1 MSISSEIARLQEAK
15 SNIIT
20 AITQKGVVV
29 PEDALLDNLGEL
41 INGIQVASVPAIGF
55 LPTQWDDSGCV
66 TDGEFYGNAV
76 PNYCCAC
83 YLDGEPYKLTE
94 ISLPE
99 SILIIGE
106 SAFTSCISLTSISLP
121 TNLNTID
128 KHAFN
133 ACTNLSLTELPD
145 TITTIGNYAFSNCTN
160 ILLNKLPDNLT
171 TIGTGAFDSC
181 NNISITEIPVGV
193 SGIPN
198 YAFSNCE
205 GITTLTFRSKPEGIG
220 RSAFNGCINLT
231 TINVPWAEN
240 EVAFAPWGAEYAT
253 INYNYTGE

>member
-20 AITQKGVVV
+20 AITQKGVAV
-29 PEDALLDNLGEL
+29 PDNVLLDDMGEL
-41 INGIQVASVPAIGF
+41 INAIRVASVPAIGF

-76 PNYCCAC
+76 PDYCCSNT
-83 YLDGEPYKLTE
+83 LDGGLYKLTE

-99 SILIIGE
+99 SILIIGK
-106 SAFTSCISLTSISLP
+106 SAFASCISLTSISLP
-121 TNLNTID
+121 INLNTID
-128 KHAFN
+128 MNAFSN
-133 ACTNLSLTELPD
+133 CTNLSLTELPD

-181 NNISITEIPVGV
+181 KNISIIEIPVGV

-231 TINVPWAEN
+231 TINVPWEEN
-240 EVAFAPWGAEYAT
+240 EIDFAPWGAEYAT